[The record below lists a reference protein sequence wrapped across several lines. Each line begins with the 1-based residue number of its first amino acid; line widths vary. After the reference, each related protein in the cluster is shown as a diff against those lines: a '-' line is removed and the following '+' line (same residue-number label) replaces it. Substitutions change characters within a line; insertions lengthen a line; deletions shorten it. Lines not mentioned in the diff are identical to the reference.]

1 MEHKLVD
8 FKSLL
13 FAERRILLRKLIN
26 KIAEYVFELSVLL
39 ENQEVCLY
47 YTKAKKFIF
56 EGVEQKISGSMDPVE
71 YFDIILNY
79 NGK

>member
-47 YTKAKKFIF
+47 YTQAKNLFSK
-56 EGVEQKISGSMDPVE
+56 G
-71 YFDIILNY
+71 
-79 NGK
+79 

>member
-1 MEHKLVD
+1 MKHTLVD

-47 YTKAKKFIF
+47 YTKAKNLFSK
-56 EGVEQKISGSMDPVE
+56 G
-71 YFDIILNY
+71 
-79 NGK
+79 

>member
-13 FAERRILLRKLIN
+13 FAERRILLRKLIY

-47 YTKAKKFIF
+47 YTKAKNLFSK
-56 EGVEQKISGSMDPVE
+56 G
-71 YFDIILNY
+71 
-79 NGK
+79 